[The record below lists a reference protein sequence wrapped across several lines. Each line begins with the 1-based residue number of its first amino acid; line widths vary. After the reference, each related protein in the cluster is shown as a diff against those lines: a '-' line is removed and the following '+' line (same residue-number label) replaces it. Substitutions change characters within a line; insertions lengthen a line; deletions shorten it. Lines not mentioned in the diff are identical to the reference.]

1 MLTVDGAF
9 DRIGSALRDKGF
21 TPGSDDGA
29 PDSPAD
35 RRTVFTS
42 PEMKVRVCWTD
53 KARLLTIQIDDEG
66 DWVDFARHGFGPKG
80 LEDSAVDALARKVGN
95 EVGETSTDS
104 D

>member
-9 DRIGSALRDKGF
+9 DRIGSALKQKGYAF
-21 TPGSDDGA
+21 AEEVTSSDFG
-29 PDSPAD
+29 D
-35 RRTVFTS
+35 RLAVYTS
-42 PEMKVRVCWTD
+42 PDASVRIAWNG
-53 KARLLTIQIDDEG
+53 KARLLTVQIEADG

-80 LEDSAVDALARKVGN
+80 LEESAIDALVRKVGN